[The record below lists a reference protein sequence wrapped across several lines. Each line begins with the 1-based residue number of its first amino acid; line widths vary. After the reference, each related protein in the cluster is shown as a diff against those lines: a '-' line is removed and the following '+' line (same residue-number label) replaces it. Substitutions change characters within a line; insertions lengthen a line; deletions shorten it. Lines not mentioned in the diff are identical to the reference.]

1 MQVSDLK
8 VCVVGL
14 GYVGLPLA
22 VEFGSSID
30 VIGFDID
37 ADRIDEL
44 RAGVDR
50 TREVEPADLAA
61 STGLSFT
68 SELRDI
74 ADRNCFIVT
83 VPTPIDIEKK
93 PDLTPLISASKAIG
107 SVLKKNDMVIYEST
121 VFPGCTEEV
130 CVPVLE
136 EASGLKFNKDFFC
149 GYSPERIN
157 PGDRVNT
164 LRTVKKVTSGSTKDI
179 AIIVDQLY
187 NIVVDAGTHMAPSIK
202 VAEAAKVIENTQR
215 DLNIAFVNELSTI
228 FECMDI
234 DTLDVLEAAGTK
246 WNFMPFRPGLV
257 GGHCIGVDPYYLA
270 YKAEQLGCHPQV
282 IFVGRQMNEKMADH
296 VATSLVK
303 TMKAHELD
311 LPKTRVAIL
320 GVTFKENCSDI
331 RNSKVF
337 DLIEKLKS
345 CQVEVFAADP
355 WANKNEVYSGYG
367 IELVAME
374 EMVGAVDVLVV
385 AVGHNEFRQFT
396 TQDLRGF
403 YKGDNPIIGDLK
415 SIYDRQE
422 LLASGFHVFR
432 L

>member
-1 MQVSDLK
+1 M
-8 VCVVGL
+8 
-14 GYVGLPLA
+14 
-22 VEFGSSID
+22 EFH
-30 VIGFDID
+30 
-37 ADRIDEL
+37 A
-44 RAGVDR
+44 
-50 TREVEPADLAA
+50 
-61 STGLSFT
+61 
-68 SELRDI
+68 
-74 ADRNCFIVT
+74 
-83 VPTPIDIEKK
+83 
-93 PDLTPLISASKAIG
+93 
-107 SVLKKNDMVIYEST
+107 
-121 VFPGCTEEV
+121 
-130 CVPVLE
+130 
-136 EASGLKFNKDFFC
+136 
-149 GYSPERIN
+149 
-157 PGDRVNT
+157 
-164 LRTVKKVTSGSTKDI
+164 
-179 AIIVDQLY
+179 
-187 NIVVDAGTHMAPSIK
+187 
-202 VAEAAKVIENTQR
+202 
-215 DLNIAFVNELSTI
+215 
-228 FECMDI
+228 
-234 DTLDVLEAAGTK
+234 
-246 WNFMPFRPGLV
+246 FRPGLV

-403 YKGDNPIIGDLK
+403 YKGDNPIIGDEVDL
-415 SIYDRQE
+415 R
-422 LLASGFHVFR
+422 
-432 L
+432 